1 MAWSDGRRGPVG
13 QAVAGMTTR
22 LGGLPDVE
30 TLQRR
35 TLRILVVA
43 QVLSGVGLTA
53 GITVGGLLGEEL
65 MGSRGWSGLPA
76 ALFTFGSAITALT
89 VGEISQRHGRRW
101 GIALGYATAAVGG
114 VATVV
119 AAATGW
125 VALFLIGMLVY
136 GAGTAT
142 NLLVRY
148 AGTDLAAPEHR
159 GRAISTVMVAT
170 TIGAVAGPN
179 LVDVAGA
186 VATRLG
192 INPLAGSF
200 IFAVVAYGAASAVIF
215 TWLRPDPLL
224 VARAHAGARLVASR
238 ARAGDEQEERQVDW
252 GRIAEATSILILAQ
266 LVMLAVMTMTP
277 VFMRDHNHTLGA
289 TGFVISAHVAAMFLP
304 SPLTGRLVDR
314 FGRRPT
320 MAAGGIV
327 LISAGLAAAAAP
339 PSSMPVIALALV
351 LLGLG
356 WNLAVVGGTAH
367 ITDAAPI
374 AKRARIQGAS
384 DVGLAIAG
392 SVGGLSSG
400 LIVQAES
407 YAVLGQVSALAAAL
421 ALPILLAAAVRTRVA
436 G

>member
-1 MAWSDGRRGPVG
+1 MSGS
-13 QAVAGMTTR
+13 AVAE
-22 LGGLPDVE
+22 LPLAQ
-30 TLQRR
+30 LQRR

-65 MGSRGWSGLPA
+65 M
-76 ALFTFGSAITALT
+76 
-89 VGEISQRHGRRW
+89 
-101 GIALGYATAAVGG
+101 VGG
-114 VATVV
+114 VATVI
-119 AAATGW
+119 ATATGW
-125 VALFLIGMLVY
+125 VALFLIGMLIY

-179 LVDVAGA
+179 LVDVAGD
-186 VATRLG
+186 VASRLG

-224 VARAHAGARLVASR
+224 VARAHAEAHAVASR
-238 ARAGDEQEERQVDW
+238 AAAGDAQEEERPVDW

-277 VFMRDHNHTLGA
+277 VFMRDHRHTLGA

-314 FGRRPT
+314 VGRRPT

-327 LISAGLAAAAAP
+327 LISAGLVAAAAP
-339 PSSMPVIALALV
+339 PSSLPVIALALI
-351 LLGLG
+351 LLGFG

-407 YAVLGQVSALAAAL
+407 YAVLGQVSSLAAAL
-421 ALPILLAAAVRTRVA
+421 ALPILLAAALRTRAA